1 MLTNWEGRAFVI
13 RGENHFATS
22 NAPSAFT
29 RMTFS
34 KLEGVMSESL
44 FSGRD
49 PLRAVRRQ
57 HLLCGQR
64 CEQLLLLPKQHSPQE
79 SLTLHPMRL
88 IQAVFV
94 FLAIR

>member
-44 FSGRD
+44 FSGAR
-49 PLRAVRRQ
+49 PSSCSTPA
-57 HLLCGQR
+57 
-64 CEQLLLLPKQHSPQE
+64 
-79 SLTLHPMRL
+79 TFIMRSTS
-88 IQAVFV
+88 
-94 FLAIR
+94 